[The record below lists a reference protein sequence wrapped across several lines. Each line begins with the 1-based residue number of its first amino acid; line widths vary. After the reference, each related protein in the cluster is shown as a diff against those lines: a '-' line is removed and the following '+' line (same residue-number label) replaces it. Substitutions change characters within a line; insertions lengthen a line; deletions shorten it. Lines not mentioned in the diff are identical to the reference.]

1 MQNVASGSL
10 ADVLRI
16 LAKKPVPTKISE
28 ENVTNMTCPELSTV
42 VIF

>member
-16 LAKKPVPTKISE
+16 LAKKPVPTAVDE
-28 ENVTNMTCPELSTV
+28 ENVTNMICPELSITV
-42 VIF
+42 MF